1 MGTLYPTIQL
11 FGFAQKVSLRLSFT
25 PGFSQVTTNRVRL
38 ENRLNGF
45 PAGFRNTGTWLKPGV
60 NETEHS
66 KARELK
72 FLCKAQLFN
81 YLTIFCRVRTF
92 RRCLRRCC
100 RSRGS
105 RCAR

>member
-72 FLCKAQLFN
+72 FLCKAQLFKLFN
-81 YLTIFCRVRTF
+81 YFLSSSNFPTVSSPM
-92 RRCLRRCC
+92 LPQ
-100 RSRGS
+100 
-105 RCAR
+105 